1 MRLPGESPV
10 AACDLR
16 SRVDGLAAARAEED
30 RRVVDGCKVRDSR
43 GELESRRVRVV
54 AEHVVRRE
62 RTELRRHR
70 VRDLGTAV
78 ADVREP
84 ETCGRVQVLRSV
96 DVQTVDPSPRAST
109 SSCPST
115 LPIAA
120 NGCQSRFVAVP
131 SAIRLRYR
139 DRADRR
145 TSGRRWCGS
154 GSRFDPGSLVG
165 TFRGFDFAAVEK
177 YEARPNG
184 RASLSPR

>member
-1 MRLPGESPV
+1 MRLPVESPV

-30 RRVVDGCKVRDSR
+30 RRVVDGCEVRDSR

-84 ETCGRVQVLRSV
+84 QTGGRVQVLRPG
-96 DVQTVDPSPRAST
+96 DVPNRRSLAAGEYELVPLDLAHRGERMPEPLRCSAVGHPPTLSRPS
-109 SSCPST
+109 
-115 LPIAA
+115 
-120 NGCQSRFVAVP
+120 
-131 SAIRLRYR
+131 
-139 DRADRR
+139 
-145 TSGRRWCGS
+145 
-154 GSRFDPGSLVG
+154 
-165 TFRGFDFAAVEK
+165 
-177 YEARPNG
+177 
-184 RASLSPR
+184 